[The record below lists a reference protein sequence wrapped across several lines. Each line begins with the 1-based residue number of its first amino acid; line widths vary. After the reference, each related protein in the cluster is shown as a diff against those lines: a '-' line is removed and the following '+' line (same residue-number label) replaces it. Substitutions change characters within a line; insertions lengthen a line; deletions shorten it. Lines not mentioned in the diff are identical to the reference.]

1 MSNRFDFEQQIMQ
14 CWGVVEDID
23 TLYETMME
31 QDVPKEHIINALLG
45 MKHLYNMKFD
55 RMFQTF
61 EILISEK
68 KL

>member
-23 TLYETMME
+23 TLYETLME
-31 QDVPKEHIINALLG
+31 RDVPNEHIINALLG
-45 MKHLYNMKFD
+45 MKHLYNMKFE

-61 EILISEK
+61 ETLIDKGEI
-68 KL
+68 